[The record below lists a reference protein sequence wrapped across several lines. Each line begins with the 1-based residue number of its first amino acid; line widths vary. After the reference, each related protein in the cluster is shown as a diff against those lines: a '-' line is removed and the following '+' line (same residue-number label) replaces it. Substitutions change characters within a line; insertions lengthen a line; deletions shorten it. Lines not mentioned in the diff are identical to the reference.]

1 MSSKVYLAVS
11 VVKVYLQKLSY
22 DGSGV
27 LYRLTAPVGGEGGND
42 AKRNVDQ
49 ASEKAEREGKS
60 AYNKIKDSIGGF
72 FGQAKE
78 TGCDP
83 SAQSLMPMA
92 VVSSRLN
99 CTLDCRRLQKESLF
113 TAGAQISCKSFQIW
127 LPEPASI
134 CAMKV
139 NATS

>member
-1 MSSKVYLAVS
+1 
-11 VVKVYLQKLSY
+11 
-22 DGSGV
+22 

-49 ASEKAEREGKS
+49 ASEKVEREGKS

-83 SAQSLMPMA
+83 QRRTRLWRSFPVGSIASLIAEGCRKTAFPLQVHRSHGELLYSAA
-92 VVSSRLN
+92 
-99 CTLDCRRLQKESLF
+99 
-113 TAGAQISCKSFQIW
+113 
-127 LPEPASI
+127 
-134 CAMKV
+134 
-139 NATS
+139 

>member
-1 MSSKVYLAVS
+1 
-11 VVKVYLQKLSY
+11 
-22 DGSGV
+22 
-27 LYRLTAPVGGEGGND
+27 VGGDEGNDGND

-83 SAQSLMPMA
+83 SAQY
-92 VVSSRLN
+92 
-99 CTLDCRRLQKESLF
+99 
-113 TAGAQISCKSFQIW
+113 
-127 LPEPASI
+127 
-134 CAMKV
+134 
-139 NATS
+139 